1 VSIPIE
7 WPDTLPCPA
16 ALPTRSYERRSLQ
29 SRPYL
34 ARPFQ
39 RDRHQFQEV
48 TFVPMNY
55 ATATALRTFWRE
67 DLEFGGNWFSAP
79 TWSRP
84 QGAGGVRRFI
94 GPLEFSYIPGT
105 AMGYWRATGT
115 VEIRGVGEVPVRPD
129 ASAIWLLNEFVTS
142 GGLGDEQP
150 WILSNGDRTV
160 FVPDEAGS
168 LTGVED
174 HYQGGVFS
182 NMPQAAGKRYFEI
195 EAGRVFPPVVF
206 APLFD
211 TSLSWGLVSVNE
223 FTVNGAETA
232 LGTSGSWAFLPML
245 ALAEV
250 HYSGDDGAGSVT
262 NIDNV
267 GALADGTVF
276 GFAVDIDGGN
286 LWVSV
291 DGTWVTGDPGT
302 ETSPIA
308 TNMTSPPYNIAF
320 AAQRAW
326 AEATLRTIPS
336 ELTYPVP
343 SGFTYWADLDA

>member
-1 VSIPIE
+1 MGTVIE
-7 WPDTLPCPA
+7 WPDSLPCPMA
-16 ALPTRSYERRSLQ
+16 MPTRSYVRRAGQ
-29 SRPYL
+29 SRPFL
-34 ARPFQ
+34 ARPTQ
-39 RDRHQFQEV
+39 RDRHQFQDV

-182 NMPQAAGKRYFEI
+182 NMPQAAGKRYF
-195 EAGRVFPPVVF
+195 
-206 APLFD
+206 
-211 TSLSWGLVSVNE
+211 
-223 FTVNGAETA
+223 
-232 LGTSGSWAFLPML
+232 
-245 ALAEV
+245 
-250 HYSGDDGAGSVT
+250 
-262 NIDNV
+262 
-267 GALADGTVF
+267 
-276 GFAVDIDGGN
+276 
-286 LWVSV
+286 
-291 DGTWVTGDPGT
+291 
-302 ETSPIA
+302 
-308 TNMTSPPYNIAF
+308 
-320 AAQRAW
+320 
-326 AEATLRTIPS
+326 
-336 ELTYPVP
+336 
-343 SGFTYWADLDA
+343 